1 MSYGKG
7 KEPSLRGKGGRD
19 ASSYKSETGG
29 MAGGKK
35 MDKLAAQGGAKG
47 KDASQYSESNVN
59 GARKAG
65 A

>member
-1 MSYGKG
+1 
-7 KEPSLRGKGGRD
+7 
-19 ASSYKSETGG
+19 